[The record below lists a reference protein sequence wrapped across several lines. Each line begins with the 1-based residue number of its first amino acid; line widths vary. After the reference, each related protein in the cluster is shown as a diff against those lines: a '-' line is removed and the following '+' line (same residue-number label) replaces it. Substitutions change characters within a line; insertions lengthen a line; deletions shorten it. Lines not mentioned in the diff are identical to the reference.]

1 MTWFKPIKDSIIISA
16 GTEESD
22 LTSSYFINIPVRR
35 KIYLDDLPNDI
46 EQGEQVYVNL
56 DDKFVNKYINSSLQE
71 VTDNYSYLVVY
82 EDTADTSLFLPI
94 KSRAID
100 NVLYFNAVEK
110 INKKTSYTKNYSVYY
125 GATNIKFLEERGIEG
140 NTYYQKLAA
149 EYIPSVEGLYF
160 DLDPD
165 NIQEYSYDAT
175 EDSQKEYKLA
185 FYNNGLDWIDGKS
198 QSIGAKA
205 FGSFDGPKFRVIGK
219 KGPNY
224 GKFRIRIFS
233 YYDNNSISKNV
244 ALDWT
249 TVDCYASQESSD
261 QILYLNTSLEY
272 SKYIFEIEVISDKN
286 VMSSSNSVEISKYQ
300 FFPNYKLTY
309 DVEELNP
316 NISFIK
322 IGGIR

>member
-1 MTWFKPIKDSIIISA
+1 M
-16 GTEESD
+16 
-22 LTSSYFINIPVRR
+22 
-35 KIYLDDLPNDI
+35 
-46 EQGEQVYVNL
+46 
-56 DDKFVNKYINSSLQE
+56 
-71 VTDNYSYLVVY
+71 
-82 EDTADTSLFLPI
+82 
-94 KSRAID
+94 
-100 NVLYFNAVEK
+100 
-110 INKKTSYTKNYSVYY
+110 
-125 GATNIKFLEERGIEG
+125 
-140 NTYYQKLAA
+140 
-149 EYIPSVEGLYF
+149 YF

>member
-110 INKKTSYTKNYSVYY
+110 INKETSYTKYYSVYY

>member
-22 LTSSYFINIPVRR
+22 LTSSYFVNIPVRR

-100 NVLYFNAVEK
+100 NVLYFNAVEE
-110 INKKTSYTKNYSVYY
+110 INKETSYTKYYSVYY
-125 GATNIKFLEERGIEG
+125 GATNIKFLEEREIEG
-140 NTYYQKLAA
+140 NTYYQKLTA

-233 YYDNNSISKNV
+233 YYDNNSISKNL

>member
-1 MTWFKPIKDSIIISA
+1 MTWFKPIKDSMVISQ
-16 GTEESD
+16 GTQEDD
-22 LTSSYFINIPVRR
+22 LTSSFFINIPVKRR
-35 KIYLDDLPNDI
+35 IYLDYLPNDI
-46 EQGEQVYVNL
+46 EADEQIYVNL

-82 EDTADTSLFLPI
+82 EDAVDDTFFVPI
-94 KSRAID
+94 KSRAVGSI
-100 NVLYFNAVEK
+100 LYFNAVEK
-110 INKKTSYTKNYSVYY
+110 INKETSYTKYYSVYY
-125 GATNIKFLEERGIEG
+125 GATNIKYLEEIEIEG

-175 EDSQKEYKLA
+175 EESQKEYKLA
-185 FYNNGLDWIDGKS
+185 FYNNGLDWINGKS

-205 FGSFDGPKFRVIGK
+205 FGSFDGPKFRIIGK

-224 GKFRIRIFS
+224 GKFKIRIFS
-233 YYDNNSISKNV
+233 YYEDNSISKNL

-249 TVDCYASQESSD
+249 TVDCYASQESSN
-261 QILYLNTSLEY
+261 QVLYSNTSLEY

-286 VMSSSNSVEISKYQ
+286 VMSSSNSIEIEKYQ
-300 FFPNYKLTY
+300 FSPNYKLTY

-316 NISFIK
+316 NISFVK